1 VCALVLHSERDET
14 KAALSNPNSD
24 AFGNYMRTIDKQ
36 HRRISDRDMP
46 SAVVDADVHARMAE
60 FGVAQVKQ
68 LTHVQQRSAEE
79 VVALFVRRWAEGAGD
94 EGDDAAMI
102 SAGVHEPSS
111 ATMGGINT
119 RWASF
124 GRSVA
129 HHFATVTPTS
139 FMKGVLGLQSKSK
152 GAAAAKKR
160 SRRSAHDDDDDLEPV
175 ARAQQLQ
182 QSDMEAE
189 ASTMS
194 DRRVADLL
202 VALPATPT
210 CLFTVLFH
218 PASFTQTVENL
229 FDLTFLVR
237 KGQAGV
243 AIDDE
248 LGIPVVWRV
257 DADEEIED
265 DELGRP
271 GEAKNFQCIM
281 TLDTTTYKSIVSS
294 FGLDRRT
301 KPWLPDRTNQYKED
315 ARAEIARAKKGAA
328 AGAGSAAAAGSS
340 SAAAAA
346 ASGSAGAASRASG
359 SKRSRASA
367 AANFF
372 SPTQPTLD
380 FGGGGGGSGGDDDD
394 DGGASAAAA
403 PPSSKRRR
411 APATAPAGSDADEA
425 AANLYDEAAEA
436 AAQAAALETD
446 EEHAQHAAAA
456 AAPSRSSS
464 RGSPT
469 RARGTR

>member
-1 VCALVLHSERDET
+1 
-14 KAALSNPNSD
+14 
-24 AFGNYMRTIDKQ
+24 
-36 HRRISDRDMP
+36 
-46 SAVVDADVHARMAE
+46 MAE

-79 VVALFVRRWAEGAGD
+79 VVALFVKRWAEGSGD
-94 EGDDAAMI
+94 DGDDAAMI
-102 SAGVHEPSS
+102 SAGIEPSG
-111 ATMGGINT
+111 AAGGINT

-160 SRRSAHDDDDDLEPV
+160 SRRAAHDDDDDLEPV

-182 QSDMEAE
+182 QADMEAE

-243 AIDDE
+243 AVDDE

-294 FGLDRRT
+294 FGLDRRS

-328 AGAGSAAAAGSS
+328 AGAAAAAGSA

-346 ASGSAGAASRASG
+346 ASGSAWAASRTSG
-359 SKRSRASA
+359 SKRSRATA

-380 FGGGGGGSGGDDDD
+380 FGGGGGGSGADDDDD

-436 AAQAAALETD
+436 AAQAAAHETD

-464 RGSPT
+464 RGSPA